1 VTPTGQASN
10 QSVYLSLS
18 GGDTVGGLVV
28 EDVDIVFF
36 NGTSWSLFFDASDVG
51 ISTSGQDLNDFVVV
65 NSNTLLLTFNAAV
78 TVGGIAVD
86 PWDVVQFNAT
96 SLGAN
101 TAGTFSMY
109 LDGEDVGMDSAE
121 TMIDALDLLPDGRVL
136 ISTATNPVVPGVT
149 AAMDEDILAF
159 TPTTLGATTSGT
171 WAMYFD
177 GSDVGL
183 ADNGGEDTSGLDV
196 ASNGNIYLSTIT
208 SFAVTGVSGLNEDVF
223 VCAPTSLG
231 DVTACNYQPAL
242 FFDGS
247 VWTLDANAVDGIHI
261 P

>member
-1 VTPTGQASN
+1 
-10 QSVYLSLS
+10 
-18 GGDTVGGLVV
+18 
-28 EDVDIVFF
+28 
-36 NGTSWSLFFDASDVG
+36 
-51 ISTSGQDLNDFVVV
+51 
-65 NSNTLLLTFNAAV
+65 
-78 TVGGIAVD
+78 
-86 PWDVVQFNAT
+86 
-96 SLGAN
+96 
-101 TAGTFSMY
+101 
-109 LDGEDVGMDSAE
+109 
-121 TMIDALDLLPDGRVL
+121 
-136 ISTATNPVVPGVT
+136 
-149 AAMDEDILAF
+149 
-159 TPTTLGATTSGT
+159 
-171 WAMYFD
+171 MYFD